1 MSLSAFFLSDKRPLF
16 LKNIRC
22 RPMFGGHGYYA
33 NGKMFALVREK
44 SLYLKAGSGNVADFL
59 LTGQLPYIHQCFGEY
74 FPTNFYSVPLDV
86 VEDEDQLTKWIA
98 KAIRQL
104 EQAEK
109 TAKVSVTLDSRQKKT
124 ATIRS
129 AVPNPFFF

>member
-1 MSLSAFFLSDKRPLF
+1 
-16 LKNIRC
+16 
-22 RPMFGGHGYYA
+22 MFGGHGYYA

-59 LTGQLPYIHQCFGEY
+59 LTGQLPYIHRCFGEY

-86 VEDEDQLTKWIA
+86 VDDEARLAHWIA

-104 EQAEK
+104 EETKRNEK
-109 TAKVSVTLDSRQKKT
+109 ASFTLDSRQKKT
-124 ATIRS
+124 ATATS
-129 AVPNPFFF
+129 VVLNAHFF

>member
-1 MSLSAFFLSDKRPLF
+1 MSLSSFFLSDKRPVF

-22 RPMFGGHGYYA
+22 RPMFGGHGYYI

-44 SLYLKAGSGNVADFL
+44 SLYLKAGSNNVADFL

-74 FPTNFYSVPLDV
+74 FPTNFYSVPLNI
-86 VEDEDQLTKWIA
+86 VEDEVQLTRWIA

-104 EQAEK
+104 AQAKES
-109 TAKVSVTLDSRQKKT
+109 AKASSALDSRQKKT
-124 ATIRS
+124 AVIRS
-129 AVPNPFFF
+129 AVSNTFLF

>member
-1 MSLSAFFLSDKRPLF
+1 
-16 LKNIRC
+16 
-22 RPMFGGHGYYA
+22 MFGGHGYYM

-44 SLYLKAGSGNVADFL
+44 SLYLKAGSSNVADFL

-74 FPTNFYSVPLDV
+74 FPTNFYSVPLNV
-86 VEDEDQLTKWIA
+86 IEDEVQLTRWIA

-104 EQAEK
+104 AQAKES
-109 TAKVSVTLDSRQKKT
+109 AKASSALDSRQKKT

-129 AVPNPFFF
+129 AVSNTFFF

>member
-1 MSLSAFFLSDKRPLF
+1 MSLSVFFHPEKRPKF
-16 LKNIRC
+16 LEKVRC

-59 LTGQLPYIHQCFGEY
+59 LSGQMPYIHQCFGEY
-74 FPTNFYSVPLDV
+74 FPTNFYSVPMDV
-86 VEDEDQLTKWIA
+86 VEDETLLAQWVA

-104 EQAEK
+104 GQTDQNEK
-109 TAKVSVTLDSRQKKT
+109 ASSALDSRRT
-124 ATIRS
+124 RTPTTTS
-129 AVPNPFFF
+129 AVLNSHFF

>member
-1 MSLSAFFLSDKRPLF
+1 
-16 LKNIRC
+16 
-22 RPMFGGHGYYA
+22 MFGGHGYYA

-86 VEDEDQLTKWIA
+86 VEDEDQLIKWIA

-109 TAKVSVTLDSRQKKT
+109 TAKASVTLDSRQKKT

-129 AVPNPFFF
+129 AVPNQFFF